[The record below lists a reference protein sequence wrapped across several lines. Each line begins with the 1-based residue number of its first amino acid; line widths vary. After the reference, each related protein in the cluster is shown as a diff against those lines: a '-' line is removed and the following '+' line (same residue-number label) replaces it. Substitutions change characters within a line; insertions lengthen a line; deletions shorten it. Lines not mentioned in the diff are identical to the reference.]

1 MLIAFL
7 TVSLAVVPLQA
18 LRPDTV
24 FDLEGGPRIL
34 LVRAAGSPGAAVRV
48 SVPISEG
55 DAAAAGAL
63 VHQHATLARL
73 RGNAATLGAEV
84 DAERTLDRLVYS
96 VRGAVADF
104 EHLVWL
110 VRLAAG
116 RPEVGVIA
124 LEDAR
129 VAALAEIE
137 RTEEVPAEALYAELQ
152 RQLAPTRGWGPT
164 VGTMVAALTPV
175 QLEDFWRHA
184 FRRDS
189 IRVTIVADVPVEAV
203 LAALDGLGAP
213 AASPNLLATTSAGG
227 VGAPPTPHRP
237 ETLRTWHAVAYVAA
251 AESYAPAVVT
261 ARLLAS
267 ALVDDAAVEAPRVDM
282 WWLEERVAIAIRGAA
297 YPAAEPRMLRTI
309 DGLLSRLRG
318 DLLAA
323 GVTSAASA
331 VRREILLGARTP
343 WGLAALLGR
352 QFDVTGDPSAAER
365 LMGELQR
372 VDAEMMRSFLAALA
386 NQPPLR
392 ADIRP

>member
-7 TVSLAVVPLQA
+7 TVSLAVVPPQA

-34 LVRAAGSPGAAVRV
+34 FVRAAGSPGAAIRV

-55 DAAAAGAL
+55 DAAAASAL
-63 VHQHATLARL
+63 VHQHATLGRL
-73 RGNAATLGAEV
+73 RGNAATLGAQV
-84 DAERTLDRLVYS
+84 DSERTLDRLAYS

-110 VRLAAG
+110 IRLAAG
-116 RPEVGVIA
+116 RPEVGAVA
-124 LEDAR
+124 FEDAR
-129 VAALAEIE
+129 GAALAEIE
-137 RTEEVPAEALYAELQ
+137 RTEEVPAEALYAALQ

-164 VGTMVAALTPV
+164 LGTLVAVLTPM

-203 LAALDGLGAP
+203 LASLDGLGAP
-213 AASPNLLATTSAGG
+213 AASQPIATASAARAA
-227 VGAPPTPHRP
+227 APPPPHRP
-237 ETLRTWHAVAYVAA
+237 ETLRTWYGVAHVAG
-251 AESYAPAVVT
+251 AESYALAVVA
-261 ARLLAS
+261 ARLLAG
-267 ALVDDAAVEAPRVDM
+267 ALLEDAGVEAPRVDV
-282 WWLEERVAIAIRGAA
+282 WRLEERVAIAIGGAA
-297 YPAAEPRMLRTI
+297 YPAAAPRMIRTI
-309 DGLLSRLRG
+309 DGLLPRLRG
-318 DLLAA
+318 DLQAA

-331 VRREILLGARTP
+331 VRRQILYGARTP
-343 WGLAALLGR
+343 WGLGALLGR
-352 QFDVTGDPSAAER
+352 QFDATGDPSAAER

-386 NQPPLR
+386 NEPALR
-392 ADIRP
+392 AEIRP